1 MDDDIGID
9 PEIAAAMGFGSF
21 GAQPQNKRRKFT
33 HNDAVVEGQSDVS
46 NKSAR
51 PSGSGANTT
60 ALGVR
65 SKPAEVLSEESVH
78 VQENDLTQDLDSA
91 AANEEPQ
98 SKEKAKTKAKGKK
111 GGAPLGL
118 ADYVAWGNKITSE
131 TAPQAPQ
138 IVTESPVSSAEP
150 ASKPAAESHVNNV
163 AVTQNGGAG
172 AESWPQGLPDQQEL
186 FALRR
191 GVKNARGDMAY
202 FLPSFIEDPW
212 SSLVG

>member
-21 GAQPQNKRRKFT
+21 GAQSQNKRRKFT
-33 HNDAVVEGQSDVS
+33 HNDAVFEGQSDVS

-65 SKPAEVLSEESVH
+65 SKPADVLSAESVQIDDVGSAAVNEES
-78 VQENDLTQDLDSA
+78 
-91 AANEEPQ
+91 Q
-98 SKEKAKTKAKGKK
+98 SKEKGKTKAKGKK

-118 ADYVAWGNKITSE
+118 ADYVAWGNKITPQ
-131 TAPQAPQ
+131 TVPQAPQ

-150 ASKPAAESHVNNV
+150 ASKPAAEPDVNNV
-163 AVTQNGGAG
+163 AATQNGGAG
-172 AESWPQGLPDQQEL
+172 AESWPQGMPDQQEL
-186 FALRR
+186 SALRR